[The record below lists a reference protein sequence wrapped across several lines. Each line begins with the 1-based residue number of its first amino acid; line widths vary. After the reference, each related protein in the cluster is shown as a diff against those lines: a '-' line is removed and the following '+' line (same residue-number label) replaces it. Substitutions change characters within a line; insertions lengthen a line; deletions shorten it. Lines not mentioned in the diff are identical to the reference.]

1 MWGSKGSQDPVL
13 VAEGLYVPNVSHAET
28 RSLKAS
34 MAKVGPEHKWGQATC
49 DLEQDNKTAGQFK
62 LWGVTITLLS
72 LEGKDA
78 HNHHD
83 FKGQDESLLV
93 ISPL

>member
-1 MWGSKGSQDPVL
+1 MCVWGSKGSQDPVL

-62 LWGVTITLLS
+62 LWGVITLS
-72 LEGKDA
+72 LEGKDP

>member
-1 MWGSKGSQDPVL
+1 MWGSKGSQNPVL

-62 LWGVTITLLS
+62 LWGVITLS

-78 HNHHD
+78 HHHHD

>member
-1 MWGSKGSQDPVL
+1 M
-13 VAEGLYVPNVSHAET
+13 SHAET
-28 RSLKAS
+28 RSLKAR

-93 ISPL
+93 YLAVVNP

>member
-1 MWGSKGSQDPVL
+1 M
-13 VAEGLYVPNVSHAET
+13 SHAET

-62 LWGVTITLLS
+62 LWGVIKLF
-72 LEGKDA
+72 LERKDA
-78 HNHHD
+78 HHHHD